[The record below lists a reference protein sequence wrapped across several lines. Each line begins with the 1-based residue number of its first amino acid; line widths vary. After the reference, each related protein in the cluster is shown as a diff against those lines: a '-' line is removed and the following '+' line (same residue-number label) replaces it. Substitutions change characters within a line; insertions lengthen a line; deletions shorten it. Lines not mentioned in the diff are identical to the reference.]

1 MVKERCDGTPQL
13 NLRVP
18 LEHHER
24 VHKVIALLQSTKAF
38 AARLDELIATASE
51 PPSFLSEVIDRI
63 ERLEAALAVQVEVN
77 ARRTASVRPRRMIP
91 VSRSWGAQLKKK
103 SSRYVGYC
111 LFRSEH

>member
-24 VHKVIALLQSTKAF
+24 VHKVVALLQSTEAF

-51 PPSFLSEVIDRI
+51 PPKDSFLSEVIDRI

-77 ARRTASVRPRRMIP
+77 ARRIASDASDTIKPPGRD
-91 VSRSWGAQLKKK
+91 
-103 SSRYVGYC
+103 
-111 LFRSEH
+111 H

>member
-24 VHKVIALLQSTKAF
+24 VHKVVALLQSTEAF

-63 ERLEAALAVQVEVN
+63 ERLEAALAVQVELN
-77 ARRTASVRPRRMIP
+77 ARRTASDASNAIKPPGRD
-91 VSRSWGAQLKKK
+91 
-103 SSRYVGYC
+103 Y
-111 LFRSEH
+111 

>member
-24 VHKVIALLQSTKAF
+24 VHKVVALLQSTKAF

-51 PPSFLSEVIDRI
+51 PPKESFLSEVVDRI

-77 ARRTASVRPRRMIP
+77 AQRTASDASNAIKPPGRD
-91 VSRSWGAQLKKK
+91 
-103 SSRYVGYC
+103 Y
-111 LFRSEH
+111 

>member
-1 MVKERCDGTPQL
+1 VMVKERCDGTPQL

-24 VHKVIALLQSTKAF
+24 VHKVVALLQSTEAF

-77 ARRTASVRPRRMIP
+77 ARRTASDASNAIKPPGRD
-91 VSRSWGAQLKKK
+91 
-103 SSRYVGYC
+103 
-111 LFRSEH
+111 H

>member
-24 VHKVIALLQSTKAF
+24 VHKVVALLQSTEAF
-38 AARLDELIATASE
+38 AARLDELMATASE
-51 PPSFLSEVIDRI
+51 PPKSFLSEVIDRI

-77 ARRTASVRPRRMIP
+77 ARRTASDASNTIKPPGRD
-91 VSRSWGAQLKKK
+91 
-103 SSRYVGYC
+103 
-111 LFRSEH
+111 H

>member
-24 VHKVIALLQSTKAF
+24 VHKVVALLQSTKAF

-63 ERLEAALAVQVEVN
+63 ERLEAALE
-77 ARRTASVRPRRMIP
+77 
-91 VSRSWGAQLKKK
+91 RSPIRLD
-103 SSRYVGYC
+103 SLNVGRGC
-111 LFRSEH
+111 GTRLGCRA